1 MAREHS
7 HKWRT
12 GRVLKLM
19 LIYNFL
25 MQNNIFFTKQK
36 FSFITLA
43 LILTKLFTSI
53 KGAQT
58 EIEEYNFHHKYYLAY
73 FYGHV
78 HFNGN
83 STLELDPRNNLN
95 DFIPPCPKN
104 TPKQVLINHIQ
115 EDQLYTLNLPSFSRA
130 Y

>member
-1 MAREHS
+1 
-7 HKWRT
+7 
-12 GRVLKLM
+12 
-19 LIYNFL
+19 
-25 MQNNIFFTKQK
+25 MQNSIFFTKQK

-58 EIEEYNFHHKYYLAY
+58 EIEKYNFHHTCYLAN

-83 STLELDPRNNLN
+83 STLELDPRNKLN
-95 DFIPPCPKN
+95 DFPHVQKIP
-104 TPKQVLINHIQ
+104 L
-115 EDQLYTLNLPSFSRA
+115 
-130 Y
+130 